1 MKIPLP
7 KKMKL
12 GTIFI
17 RIPPPLIL
25 LVVGIKIVRV
35 IREAVVM
42 SLTPPLGGGW
52 KIKNNFNFALTA
64 IMKLALT
71 YGN

>member
-1 MKIPLP
+1 MAVI
-7 KKMKL
+7 
-12 GTIFI
+12 
-17 RIPPPLIL
+17 
-25 LVVGIKIVRV
+25 IKFARV